1 MDVTGELATSGARA
15 LVRAM
20 ATDRWPEVRDRVAV
34 LLGDGREDV
43 AAELERSRSEALDS
57 PELASEVVAEW
68 RPALCRLLTDDPD
81 TTAAVRALRDEFT
94 PPPGTDAGNRVEGDV
109 RGTAVQAG
117 TVHGDVSAPSYG
129 GDHVDFRGSTFHGP
143 VTGKSPPPPAP

>member
-20 ATDRWPEVRDRVAV
+20 GTDRWPEVRARVAV
-34 LLGDGREDV
+34 LLGDGRRDV
-43 AAELERSRSEALDS
+43 AAELERSRSEALDF

-68 RPALCRLLTDDPD
+68 RPTLCRLLTDYPD
-81 TTAAVRALRDEFT
+81 TTAAVRDLRDEFA
-94 PPPGTDAGNRVEGDV
+94 PDSGTDTRNRVEGDV
-109 RGTAVQAG
+109 RGTAVQAEA
-117 TVHGDVSAPSYG
+117 VHGDVSARSYG

-143 VTGKSPPPPAP
+143 VTGKSTPPAP